1 MHDLRRDQRLLVIP
15 RTVLKLHAEPVQDAW
30 LDAYGHLNEA
40 YYLVPFSNASWA
52 LQEHF
57 SIGVDYFARSG
68 GAIYTLESHIRY
80 LNEVRAHAFME
91 VASMVLGSDAK
102 RIHIGHVMRVEGAVC
117 ATFECLGLHYDTRA
131 GRSAALPAAVQAA
144 LAEARAAQLPDWAG
158 RRVSLEK
165 T

>member
-1 MHDLRRDQRLLVIP
+1 M
-15 RTVLKLHAEPVQDAW
+15 LKLHAEPVQDAW
-30 LDAYGHLNEA
+30 LDAYRHLNEA

-57 SIGVDYFARSG
+57 GIGVDYFERSG
-68 GAIYTLESHIRY
+68 GALYTVESHIRY
-80 LNEVRAHAFME
+80 LKEVRARALME

-102 RIHIGHVMRVEGAVC
+102 RIHIAHVLRVEGAVC

-131 GRSAALPAAVQAA
+131 GRSAAMPEAVQAA
-144 LAEARAAQLPDWAG
+144 LAEARAAELPDWAG